1 LGGSRTAPTKDGD
14 DLKKNENNPGAV
26 CFSFAAAPFLLF
38 YTLAY
43 IDPTTTAM
51 LTQIIAGIF
60 ISLGLA
66 LGIFRQKVVMFFRNL
81 KVMVIRKK
89 IEKESKRQGK

>member
-1 LGGSRTAPTKDGD
+1 M
-14 DLKKNENNPGAV
+14 V
-26 CFSFAAAPFLLF
+26 CFSFAATPFLLF

-66 LGIFRQKVVMFFRNL
+66 LGIFRQKVIMFFRNL

-89 IEKESKRQGK
+89 IEKESKKQE

>member
-1 LGGSRTAPTKDGD
+1 MPL
-14 DLKKNENNPGAV
+14 
-26 CFSFAAAPFLLF
+26 

-66 LGIFRQKVVMFFRNL
+66 LGVFRQKVIMFFRKL
-81 KVMVIRKK
+81 KIKIIKK
-89 IEKESKRQGK
+89 TK

>member
-1 LGGSRTAPTKDGD
+1 MP
-14 DLKKNENNPGAV
+14 
-26 CFSFAAAPFLLF
+26 

-66 LGIFRQKVVMFFRNL
+66 LGVFRQKVTMLFRNL
-81 KVMVIRKK
+81 KIMASRKK
-89 IEKESKRQGK
+89 SGKENKT

>member
-1 LGGSRTAPTKDGD
+1 MPL
-14 DLKKNENNPGAV
+14 
-26 CFSFAAAPFLLF
+26 
-38 YTLAY
+38 YTFAY

-66 LGIFRQKVVMFFRNL
+66 LGVFRQKVIMFFRNL
-81 KVMVIRKK
+81 KIKIIQKK
-89 IEKESKRQGK
+89 IEKKL

>member
-1 LGGSRTAPTKDGD
+1 M
-14 DLKKNENNPGAV
+14 
-26 CFSFAAAPFLLF
+26 LL
-38 YTLAY
+38 YTIAY

-66 LGIFRQKVVMFFRNL
+66 LGVFRQKVFMFFRSL
-81 KVMVIRKK
+81 KIKIIQKK
-89 IEKESKRQGK
+89 IENK

>member
-1 LGGSRTAPTKDGD
+1 MP
-14 DLKKNENNPGAV
+14 
-26 CFSFAAAPFLLF
+26 

-66 LGIFRQKVVMFFRNL
+66 LGIFRQKLIMFFRNL
-81 KVMVIRKK
+81 KIKIIQKK
-89 IEKESKRQGK
+89 IEKKL